1 MRSANADIFNHDTEA
16 ADYDRDV
23 LNESD
28 PVRAGYRE
36 ILGWVIQQAQITP
49 TLRVLELGSGTGNL
63 SALIVSCR
71 ELVSVDVSGKM
82 EAVAK
87 FKLRHLAHRRFIKAD
102 ILEVFRQGLGQ
113 FDAVISTY
121 AVHHLTDHE
130 KHQLF
135 ELVFACLSPGGRAVF
150 GDLMVLNG
158 SEKEEKIQ
166 QYLAKGDQ
174 ATAQAIS
181 EEFFWLL
188 DTAIGDLERLGFQ
201 VSTARFSD
209 LSYGLVAQKL
219 NPRGNAGPHSDRRH
233 RFLSSS
239 IARYQVWRRR
249 SARLLLDLAGR
260 IRSLCTRSQAR
271 ETLNRCGNP

>member
-16 ADYDRDV
+16 ADYDRDI
-23 LNESD
+23 LNEAD
-28 PVRAGYRE
+28 PVRAGYRGV
-36 ILGWVIQQAQITP
+36 LAWVIQQAQITP

-82 EAVAK
+82 EAVAR
-87 FKLRHLAHRRFIKAD
+87 FKLHHLAARRFIKAD
-102 ILEVFRQGLGQ
+102 ILEVFTQGLGQ

-121 AVHHLTDHE
+121 AVHHLTDQE
-130 KHQLF
+130 KRRLF
-135 ELVFACLSPGGRAVF
+135 ELLFDCLKPGGRAVF
-150 GDLMVLNG
+150 GDLMVQNG

-166 QYLAKGDQ
+166 HYLAKADQ
-174 ATAQAIS
+174 ATAQGIS

-188 DTAIGDLERLGFQ
+188 DIAIGDLEGLGFQ

-219 NPRGNAGPHSDRRH
+219 
-233 RFLSSS
+233 
-239 IARYQVWRRR
+239 
-249 SARLLLDLAGR
+249 
-260 IRSLCTRSQAR
+260 T
-271 ETLNRCGNP
+271 